1 MKEKI
6 DLNVQ
11 IIGSWNAAMIANN
24 PTQGIKCRNMCLT
37 WKKLQMYKKNI
48 SITFTG
54 LANARTEIKVFF
66 RTIQFQWVVHYIHTI
81 MEKLSLK

>member
-37 WKKLQMYKKNI
+37 WKKLQMYKKKYFNN
-48 SITFTG
+48 FHWLG
-54 LANARTEIKVFF
+54 KC
-66 RTIQFQWVVHYIHTI
+66 
-81 MEKLSLK
+81 

>member
-24 PTQGIKCRNMCLT
+24 PTQGISVGIC
-37 WKKLQMYKKNI
+37 
-48 SITFTG
+48 
-54 LANARTEIKVFF
+54 V
-66 RTIQFQWVVHYIHTI
+66 
-81 MEKLSLK
+81 